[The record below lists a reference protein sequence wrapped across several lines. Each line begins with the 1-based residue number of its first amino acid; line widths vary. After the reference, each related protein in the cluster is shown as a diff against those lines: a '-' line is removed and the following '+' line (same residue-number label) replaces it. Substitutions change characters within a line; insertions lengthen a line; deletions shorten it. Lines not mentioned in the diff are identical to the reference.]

1 MFSHGP
7 TAKHRRRGTLRG
19 GVGFVGLV
27 LGGVGFGGVG
37 FGGVGFGGVGF
48 GGLVLGVVGF
58 GGVGFG
64 GVGFGGVGLGEVGF
78 GGLVLRG
85 LLVVTL
91 VGSAVVDV
99 SGGAVSRSPLSGE
112 YPSILTSAHA

>member
-64 GVGFGGVGLGEVGF
+64 GVGFGG
-78 GGLVLRG
+78 LVLRG